1 MVLYVPRWIA
11 AVSVFLSCPLACSLK
26 EVDKLDRPAVSPK
39 AQGPRGQGRR
49 GRAQALQLY
58 QWDMYDDGWI
68 ERWKVIYIYI

>member
-39 AQGPRGQGRR
+39 AQGPQGSRV
-49 GRAQALQLY
+49 
-58 QWDMYDDGWI
+58 
-68 ERWKVIYIYI
+68 ERQGSGLSTISMGYV